1 LHALLVNVVLFISIF
16 NIFVGSG
23 PQKLPGSP
31 GTVGKLVFV
40 ATVVVTLDGRCTLV
54 LRRRNSF
61 LKTISFRMFEL
72 DSVAQGTEPLQPSE
86 AGFYAIIRENLLTET
101 GNIPI
106 LPLKFT
112 CYLLN
117 NFFPCSGSITDLCTK
132 NI

>member
-1 LHALLVNVVLFISIF
+1 
-16 NIFVGSG
+16 
-23 PQKLPGSP
+23 
-31 GTVGKLVFV
+31 
-40 ATVVVTLDGRCTLV
+40 
-54 LRRRNSF
+54 
-61 LKTISFRMFEL
+61 MFEL